1 MTTLKKIYCS
11 VFTALLLIP
20 FVVSAQEQVKDSQ
33 TPLGKSI
40 LKILPIIILISL
52 LAWLYNRQTGTK
64 KYLERAKEHMDKLE
78 NNTDEIIKE
87 LKEIKEAI
95 KKTNS

>member
-1 MTTLKKIYCS
+1 MTTFKKVYCS
-11 VFTALLLIP
+11 VFTALLLTP

-33 TPLGKSI
+33 TPLGKLI
-40 LKILPIIILISL
+40 LNFLPIIIIVSL
-52 LAWLYNRQTGTK
+52 FAWLYNRHSGTK